1 MVMMRAFR
9 NAKKRLNEENQC
21 VKAIDCL
28 DWNEG
33 NVLEHIL
40 MLGVESQWAP
50 VVVHCAV
57 I

>member
-1 MVMMRAFR
+1 MMRAFR
-9 NAKKRLNEENQC
+9 NAKIRLKEENQC

-40 MLGVESQWAP
+40 MLGVERQLAP
-50 VVVHCAV
+50 VVVHYTV